1 MNEILGIPANTLLRI
16 LLIVTGLILLSVA
29 LVAWRYPLSFR
40 LGLRNLPRR
49 KSQTA
54 LVIGGLALS
63 TMIIT
68 SALGIGDTIDYST
81 KAGVYERLGGIDI
94 QLGTSSVDVG
104 TGVSFSSG
112 PSQDTS
118 SANWFADAIVD
129 KVALRVDGDTI
140 DASVPTILQRLPV
153 ANSSTNL
160 SEPAVE
166 IRGIGEITGDGL
178 ATPRGLDSLERGQI
192 LVNGALAL
200 ALDISVGDE
209 VLVIKGMPT
218 TFEVAGIVPDGE
230 LAGGSPALI
239 MALEEAQE
247 FFGQPNRVNAILVSN
262 AGNAET
268 GIEANAAAVERLA
281 PVAATSG
288 LVVSEVKARGL
299 EAAEAS
305 AEFITT
311 LFITFGTFSI
321 FSGILLIFLI
331 FSVLAAE
338 RQSELGISRAV
349 GQQRTDLIR
358 QFVTEGLA
366 YDLVAAAV
374 GAALGVGAALL
385 LAGTITNL
393 LASGSDLSITP
404 RVSLRS
410 VAIGYTLG
418 LVITFLTVALSAVRI
433 SRVNI
438 IAAIRN
444 LNLPKPRRESQWTL
458 FLHPLRVYRQMLR
471 EAGRRRFLKA
481 LKLFLLAGPRA
492 IWAFWMGLLARG
504 PILMGLGFLFAWVGV
519 NVAEQAG
526 IYGMGVALFLI
537 GLGQFAAWIGLPER
551 LAYSLTGLALILY
564 WSLPTREVGRL
575 AELGSNPG
583 DFFISGLFMVG
594 GAILLF
600 LYNAEQLLVLFAG
613 VLSRLGRLLPV
624 ARVSIAYPVAAKGRT
639 ATTLAMFS
647 LIIFTLV
654 GTATISN
661 TFSNFLD
668 VESGSGGYDVLVQ
681 TNPFNPIPADVFA
694 EQVEEL
700 VAEGKLPPPAAIA
713 SVAFSPVEAR
723 SMDMEKPAAYAI
735 NGVDDEFL
743 ATNRLEFSGLATGF
757 ESAEQVWEALRADP
771 TLVVIDSYSIDRAG
785 DPTFQPD
792 EDAFIV
798 SSIRASDPTFD
809 PVPLTITGL
818 DGVDREYTVIG
829 VLGSAPSFYG
839 AMMSAEAAQSLGAET
854 ANGSL
859 ATNRYFVRLPVGS
872 APTTGVDARSA
883 ANSIESAFSRS
894 GVQTSLPKQELE
906 TSRSSINSIFYLL
919 QGFMALGLLI
929 GIAALGVVTIR
940 AVVERR
946 QQIGVLRAIGFQREM
961 VQAVFLLENMF
972 VSGLGT
978 FIGYAL
984 ALTFAYNLYLQV
996 AADQGLAFLPPWVT
1010 LAAIGFA
1017 VLAATLFTAWLH
1029 ARQSAKVVIA
1039 EALRYQG

>member
-1 MNEILGIPANTLLRI
+1 MNEILSIPADTLLTI
-16 LLIVTGLILLSVA
+16 LVIVTSLIFLSVA

-81 KAGVYERLGGIDI
+81 KSSVYERLGGIDI
-94 QLGTSSVDVG
+94 QLGASSVG
-104 TGVSFSSG
+104 AETGVSFSSG

-118 SANWFADAIVD
+118 SAAWFADAGG
-129 KVALRVDGDTI
+129 VALLVDGDVI
-140 DASVPTILQRLPV
+140 DASVPVILQKLPV
-153 ANSSTNL
+153 ANSRTNL

-166 IRGIGEITGDGL
+166 IRGIGDITGDGL
-178 ATPRGLDSLERGQI
+178 AAPQGLDSLEAGQV

-209 VLVIKGMPT
+209 LLIIKGMPT
-218 TFEVAGIVPDGE
+218 SSEVAGIVPDGG
-230 LAGGSPALI
+230 LAGSGPALM
-239 MALEEAQE
+239 MALEEAQA
-247 FFGQPNRVNAILVSN
+247 FFEQPSQVNAIFVSN
-262 AGNAET
+262 AGDAET
-268 GIEANAAAVERLA
+268 GIRANVAAVERLT
-281 PVAATSG
+281 PVAAESG
-288 LVVSEVKARGL
+288 LLVSEVKASGL
-299 EAAEAS
+299 EAAEAG

-331 FSVLAAE
+331 FSVLASE

-366 YDLVAAAV
+366 YDVVAAAV

-385 LAGTITNL
+385 LAGTITSL
-393 LASGSDLSITP
+393 LATGSDLSITP

-444 LNLPKPRRESQWTL
+444 LNLPKPRRDSQWTL
-458 FLHPLRVYRQMLR
+458 FLHPLWVYRQTLR

-481 LKLFLLAGPRA
+481 LKLFLVAAPRA
-492 IWAFWMGLLARG
+492 IWDFWMGLLARG

-526 IYGMGVALFLI
+526 VYGMGVALFLI

-551 LAYSLTGLALILY
+551 WAYSLTGLSLILY
-564 WSLPTREVGRL
+564 WSLPTRGLGRL

-681 TNPFNPIPADVFA
+681 TNPFNPIPANEFA
-694 EQVEEL
+694 EKVEEL
-700 VAEGKLPPPAAIA
+700 ATEGELAAPTALA
-713 SVAFSPVEAR
+713 SVAIAQVEAR
-723 SMDMEKPAAYAI
+723 SIDMVRPASYAV

-743 ATNRLEFSGLATGF
+743 TTNRLEFSGLARGF
-757 ESAEQVWEALRADP
+757 ESAEQVWAALQADP
-771 TLVVIDSYSIDRAG
+771 SLVVIDNYSVDRTG

-798 SSIRASDPTFD
+798 SSIKASDSIFD

-818 DGVDREYTVIG
+818 DGVDREYTIIG

-839 AMMSAEAAQSLGAET
+839 AMMSAEAAQNMQPDGSLT
-854 ANGSL
+854 AN
-859 ATNRYFVRLPVGS
+859 RFFVRLPEE
-872 APTTGVDARSA
+872 ADARSA

-894 GVQTSLPKQELE
+894 GLQTSLPKEELE

-946 QQIGVLRAIGFQREM
+946 QQIGVLRAIGFQRGM

-996 AADQGLAFLPPWVT
+996 AADQGLAFLPPWAT
-1010 LAAIGFA
+1010 LAIIGLA
-1017 VLAATLFTAWLH
+1017 VLAATLLTAWLN